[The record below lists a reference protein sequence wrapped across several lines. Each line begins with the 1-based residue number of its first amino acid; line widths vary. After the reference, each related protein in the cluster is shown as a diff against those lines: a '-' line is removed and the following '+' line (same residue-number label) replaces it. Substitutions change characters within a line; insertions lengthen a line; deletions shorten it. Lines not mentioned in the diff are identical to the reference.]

1 MYNEALEEANNIK
14 SEYEARLIT
23 ANDDLSRVKA
33 KNEALAE
40 KVGVLFKLGRS
51 YLDKTKKG
59 TENIDNEKVI
69 EIDGEQTDV
78 NLESL
83 EV

>member
-33 KNEALAE
+33 ENEALAE
-40 KVGVLFKLGRS
+40 KVDILFKLGRS